1 MNVSLEGFQEVSGL
15 LRAGVYALAARGV
28 VIYVGKSRSLYSRIY
43 AHRHFANRA
52 AKGRTIPDWLPTK
65 GLVFDQVFI
74 RPCTLE
80 ALDSLE
86 REMISLYKPRYNLS
100 LKSRAPCTLPAFLDI
115 GGARVSLNSGP
126 RPQTVVL
133 RR

>member
-1 MNVSLEGFQEVSGL
+1 MLALSGFTEVSGV
-15 LRAGVYALAARGV
+15 LRAGVYALAARRV

-52 AKGRTIPDWLPTK
+52 AKGRTIPDWLPIK

-74 RPCTLE
+74 RPCSLE
-80 ALDSLE
+80 ALDDLE
-86 REMISLYKPRYNLS
+86 REMIELYKPRYNMS
-100 LKSRAPCTLPAFLDI
+100 LKSNARVAIPPGFLGLPAVMPSVSPPPGPQI
-115 GGARVSLNSGP
+115 GGM
-126 RPQTVVL
+126 